1 MARVA
6 NRIGLLRLDP
16 VNPAVTRM
24 KRAPPGHPWSPPR
37 TGGAFAHSIPEP
49 PRSRKPRRPGTRLGG
64 AEAAEVGGAGPISSA
79 GGTLLEPNRTALA
92 PLKPVPVIVTVLPPP
107 GEPWLGSTLVTVGP
121 YVKWSASLVV
131 LVPTSMNPYT

>member
-1 MARVA
+1 MPRVE

-49 PRSRKPRRPGTRLGG
+49 PRSRKPRRTGTRLGG

-79 GGTLLEPNRTALA
+79 GGTPATPPRGPGRRGTTSKARHALLLYFFE
-92 PLKPVPVIVTVLPPP
+92 
-107 GEPWLGSTLVTVGP
+107 
-121 YVKWSASLVV
+121 YV
-131 LVPTSMNPYT
+131 N